1 MIRTETDYKRAMRER
16 DEQAKRLKAQEQRL
30 KKEGLGRAEVK
41 RAMDP
46 VRSFH
51 QELVEE
57 IRVYEAL
64 KGGDLRAVS
73 RLATLGQQMV
83 GLRIAK
89 GLSQRD
95 LAARLEVHESQVSRD
110 ERNEYHGL
118 TLERAGRIMEALGV
132 RLVPSYV
139 PVSA

>member
-1 MIRTETDYKRAMRER
+1 MIRTETDYKRAVRER

-30 KKEGLGRAEVK
+30 KKEGLGRAEMK

-51 QELVEE
+51 QNLVEE

-64 KGGDLRAVS
+64 KRGDLRAVS
-73 RLATLGQQMV
+73 RLGTLGQQMV

-89 GLSQRD
+89 GFSQRD
-95 LAARLEVHESQVSRD
+95 LAARLGVHESQVSRD

-132 RLVPSYV
+132 RLVSSYV

>member
-1 MIRTETDYKRAMRER
+1 
-16 DEQAKRLKAQEQRL
+16 
-30 KKEGLGRAEVK
+30 VK

>member
-1 MIRTETDYKRAMRER
+1 MIRSDADYKRAVRER
-16 DEQAKRLKAQEQRL
+16 GEQTKRLKAKEQKL
-30 KKEGLGRAEVK
+30 KKEGLGRAELK

-51 QELVEE
+51 QDLVEE

-64 KGGDLRAVS
+64 KRGDLRAVS
-73 RLATLGQQMV
+73 RLGTLGQQMI

-89 GLSQRD
+89 GLSQRE
-95 LAARLEVHESQVSRD
+95 LAARLRVHETQVSRD

-118 TLERAGRIMEALGV
+118 TLDRASRIMEALGV
-132 RLVPSYV
+132 RLVSTYV
-139 PVSA
+139 PASA